1 MLIEEPELYGKYADV
16 ILKFLNA
23 DSIEEIECYEGIE
36 LDEDGEDWELPD
48 GFVIDNII
56 YDAES
61 DYLVIGY
68 LVFGHLKGRPMV
80 AEQNASPFCFYV
92 KRVNN
97 V

>member
-23 DSIEEIECYEGIE
+23 DSIEEIEYYEGIE
-36 LDEDGEDWELPD
+36 IDEDGEDWQLPE
-48 GFVIDNII
+48 GFIIDNEI
-56 YDAES
+56 YDAKVEN
-61 DYLVIGY
+61 LVIGY
-68 LVFGHLKGRPMV
+68 LAFGHLSGRPMV
-80 AEQNASPFCFYV
+80 AERNASPFCFYT